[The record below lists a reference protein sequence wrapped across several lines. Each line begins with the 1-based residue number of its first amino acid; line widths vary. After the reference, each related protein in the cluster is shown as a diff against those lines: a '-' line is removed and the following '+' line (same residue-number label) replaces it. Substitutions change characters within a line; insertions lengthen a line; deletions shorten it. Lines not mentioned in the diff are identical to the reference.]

1 MKRALLA
8 LALSASLLLS
18 PALAAETATFSDVSA
33 GAWYA
38 PYVEACAQE
47 IGRAHV

>member
-33 GAWYA
+33 PTWRPA
-38 PYVEACAQE
+38 PRT
-47 IGRAHV
+47 GL